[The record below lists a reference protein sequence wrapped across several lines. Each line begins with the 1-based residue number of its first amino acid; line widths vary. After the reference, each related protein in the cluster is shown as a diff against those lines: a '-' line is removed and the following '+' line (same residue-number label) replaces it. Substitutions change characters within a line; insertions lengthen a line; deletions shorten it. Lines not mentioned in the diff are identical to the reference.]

1 MGAAKKE
8 REKGGFL
15 LSYSQLTKTCKTR
28 GLRAIELADF
38 HCTNHVNCIDTS
50 HSIAHNHLNPMMMAV
65 GPVITHKKSNNI
77 RISYGPKVKALG
89 LYLA

>member
-1 MGAAKKE
+1 MRK
-8 REKGGFL
+8 RWFTP
-15 LSYSQLTKTCKTR
+15 QLFPSHQDITE
-28 GLRAIELADF
+28 GLRAIELVDF

-89 LYLA
+89 LYMA